1 MFPEIVHVTSK
12 QSRTLLTWTHYRE
25 LLRVEDPKVRAWYE
39 REAADQ
45 SWNVGVLSRNISSQ
59 YCERM
64 LSNHVEPP
72 HGKAI
77 VPSAAAKCQSYA
89 LRISS
94 IHRNILHLFAVYVRG
109 PCQMTLPFHLPRCH

>member
-45 SWNVGVLSRNISSQ
+45 SWNVGGAFAKHLQPVLRAHA
-59 YCERM
+59 
-64 LSNHVEPP
+64 LEP
-72 HGKAI
+72 
-77 VPSAAAKCQSYA
+77 
-89 LRISS
+89 R
-94 IHRNILHLFAVYVRG
+94 
-109 PCQMTLPFHLPRCH
+109 